1 MPTRP
6 LRPSGHRNVIHH
18 EHLLEEAA
26 QHGDKRLV
34 RRLMEILLLEGFL
47 RGEGQREDVRET
59 LIEASRNIFTAGR

>member
-1 MPTRP
+1 
-6 LRPSGHRNVIHH
+6 
-18 EHLLEEAA
+18 
-26 QHGDKRLV
+26 V